1 MTDVPYEMTVG
12 GAFVYV
18 CERDRIKDCVYIMQ
32 SVITQV
38 FSRGPRRPRYN
49 GVAVYTE
56 ANSLRNTDFG
66 VHFFVFLFIKIFLTF
81 IHLY

>member
-1 MTDVPYEMTVG
+1 MTDVPYEMTVR

-38 FSRGPRRPRYN
+38 FSRGPDDPVIMELQCILKQTPYATRILAYI
-49 GVAVYTE
+49 
-56 ANSLRNTDFG
+56 
-66 VHFFVFLFIKIFLTF
+66 FLFFYLSKYF
-81 IHLY
+81 